1 MIFNLNDSIFNQS
14 VILVCEDN
22 KDGTMGFIINK
33 PIPNDIIT
41 FEEVAKYFDIPIS
54 EVKRIYKKSQ
64 Y

>member
-1 MIFNLNDSIFNQS
+1 MEDA
-14 VILVCEDN
+14 ILDMLILG
-22 KDGTMGFIINK
+22 DY
-33 PIPNDIIT
+33 T